1 MVNELLPL
9 IAIGAVI
16 LGVFLSIAKGYNG
29 SGEPFKF
36 GRLASSLIIGVM
48 GTLSISLLVISQ
60 LSAQVG
66 DMGYVAF
73 AYMFIT
79 QGFATDQGLSRLDK

>member
-16 LGVFLSIAKGYNG
+16 FGVFLSIAKGYNG

-36 GRLASSLIIGVM
+36 GRLASSLIIGAM
-48 GTLSISLLVISQ
+48 GTLSVSMLVIGSLQSQ
-60 LSAQVG
+60 LG

-73 AYMFIT
+73 AYLFIT